1 MYIKRNLEKTIE
13 RYINKPEIIAVIGT
27 RQCGKTTMISHMLEQ
42 YKNVNI
48 ITLEDVDN
56 KILFEEDIKSF
67 INLYVKGY
75 DYLFIDEV
83 QYAKNS
89 GKQLKYIYDTEKIKI
104 IISGSSATD
113 LSISSLKYLV
123 GRIMIFELYPF
134 SFKEFLSY
142 KDERLYKIYQNKK
155 FKQTIN
161 RELQKYIKEF
171 IKYGGYPRVVTSTSD
186 EEKKLILKNIF
197 NTFLLREIKE
207 ILELN
212 KSDKLV
218 KLLHALAFQVGNLL
232 NYNEL
237 SQITGFNYKNLKK
250 YLAILE
256 KTYICQRCYPFF
268 CNKRKELVK
277 MPKIYFID
285 HGFRNQC
292 AGQFEFELQTIGT
305 IYENLVYSEN
315 FKKGYK
321 LKYWRTKSQ
330 AEVDFIQNDQI
341 PLEIKTTP
349 KITRSFLSFIKK
361 YKPKT
366 GYVVSETEKESRKI
380 HGCEVKFL
388 PFSKFI

>member
-1 MYIKRNLEKTIE
+1 LEKTIE
-13 RYINKPEIIAVIGT
+13 SYINKPEIIAVIGT
-27 RQCGKTTMISHMLEQ
+27 RQCGKTTMISHMLEHYQ
-42 YKNVNI
+42 NVNI
-48 ITLEDVDN
+48 ITLEDVDK

-67 INLYVKGY
+67 VNLHVKGY
-75 DYLFIDEV
+75 DFLFIDEV

-123 GRIMIFELYPF
+123 GRIIVFELYPF
-134 SFKEFLSY
+134 SFQEFLSH
-142 KDERLYKIYQNKK
+142 KNEQLHKIYQNKD

-161 RELQKYIKEF
+161 QELQKYIKEF
-171 IKYGGYPRVVTSTSD
+171 IKYGGYPRVVTATSD

-268 CNKRKELVK
+268 SNKRKELVK

-292 AGQFEFELQTIGT
+292 AGEFEFELQTIGT

-366 GYVVSETEKESRKI
+366 GFVLSEIEKRSRKI